1 MKIYEFDAEIKKK
14 EGMDAAFIEFPYNVE
29 AEFGV
34 KGQVKVSVTFDGYG
48 YRGSLAKMGHHCH
61 LLGITK
67 NIRDAI
73 GKQPGDVV
81 HIVLKRDDEPRVVD
95 IPEDLMERLEEDK
108 EVHEFFNRLSYTNQ
122 KSYVNKI
129 TSAKKEETRAKRLD
143 EAIVTLRNKI
153 NQS

>member
-34 KGQVKVSVTFDGYG
+34 KGQGKVSVTFDGYG

-95 IPEDLMERLEEDK
+95 IPQDLMERLEEDK